1 MASHVK
7 SIMKK
12 VAITVVLLLVI
23 VVAVVMGGS
32 CYMLDYALAPDSDRK
47 DTAHCFRKLFDRY
60 PEMKPWVDS
69 LQRIHALRDTFITM
83 PTRSNERHH
92 AYYIDNGSNKTA
104 VVLHG
109 WRNCAIDML
118 FLARIYDRELGYNVV
133 APDLHAH
140 GLSDGDAVGMGWLD
154 RKDILYWMQVFQT
167 DTMVVHGISMG
178 SAATMMVAGEDVLPG
193 ISDIRF
199 VADCGYTSAWDE
211 FAGQLKE
218 QFGLPSFPLMYTTSM
233 LCQLR
238 YGWNFREASSL
249 QQVRKAK
256 APMLFIH
263 GAADTFVPTAMV
275 HELYDAKP
283 EPKKLWIAIG
293 AIHAF
298 SYKEHKSEYI
308 ERVKSFVSC
317 PN

>member
-1 MASHVK
+1 M
-7 SIMKK
+7 I
-12 VAITVVLLLVI
+12 
-23 VVAVVMGGS
+23 
-32 CYMLDYALAPDSDRK
+32 
-47 DTAHCFRKLFDRY
+47 
-60 PEMKPWVDS
+60 
-69 LQRIHALRDTFITM
+69 Q
-83 PTRSNERHH
+83 
-92 AYYIDNGSNKTA
+92 
-104 VVLHG
+104 
-109 WRNCAIDML
+109 
-118 FLARIYDRELGYNVV
+118 
-133 APDLHAH
+133 
-140 GLSDGDAVGMGWLD
+140 MGWLD

-167 DTMVVHGISMG
+167 DTMVVHGISRG
-178 SAATMMVAGEDVLPG
+178 GAATMMVAGEDVPQG

-249 QQVRKAK
+249 RQTRKVK
-256 APMLFIH
+256 VPMLFIH
-263 GAADTFVPTAMV
+263 GDADTFVPTAMV

-283 EPKKLWIAIG
+283 DPKELWIASG